1 MKTIEEKILK
11 LRDKRDKLIGKTE
24 VVNTKLKTLQ
34 HQCKHPTTKRING
47 DYLGGYDV
55 ACIICNKILERH

>member
-1 MKTIEEKILK
+1 MKNIEEKILNLRHKRSK
-11 LRDKRDKLIGKTE
+11 LVGKIE
-24 VVNTKLKTLQ
+24 VIDGKLKAFE

-47 DYLGGYDV
+47 DYLGGYDI

>member
-1 MKTIEEKILK
+1 MKSIELKILK
-11 LRDKRDKLIGKTE
+11 LKDKKA
-24 VVNTKLKTLQ
+24 KLKGKIEVIDAKLKAFE
-34 HQCKHPTTKRING
+34 HQCKHPSTKRING

>member
-1 MKTIEEKILK
+1 MKTIELKILK
-11 LRDKRDKLIGKTE
+11 LKDKRSKLTGKIK
-24 VVNTKLKTLQ
+24 VIDAKLKAFE